1 MLSLLYCT
9 GVKAQQYFL
18 LKLELHVLS
27 CVLLRNVQFD
37 FRFFLSF
44 FPFLWPSSRPDV
56 SITKK

>member
-1 MLSLLYCT
+1 MLSLLYL
-9 GVKAQQYFL
+9 GVKAQQDFL

>member
-1 MLSLLYCT
+1 MLSLLYL

-27 CVLLRNVQFD
+27 CVQLRNVQFD

-44 FPFLWPSSRPDV
+44 FPFLWPTSRPDV

>member
-1 MLSLLYCT
+1 MLSLLYL
-9 GVKAQQYFL
+9 GVKAQQYFV

-27 CVLLRNVQFD
+27 CVLLRNVQFY

-44 FPFLWPSSRPDV
+44 FPFLWPTSRPDV

>member
-1 MLSLLYCT
+1 MLSLLYLA
-9 GVKAQQYFL
+9 VKAQQYFV

>member
-1 MLSLLYCT
+1 MLSLVYL
-9 GVKAQQYFL
+9 GVKAEQYFV

-44 FPFLWPSSRPDV
+44 FPFLWSTSRPDV

>member
-1 MLSLLYCT
+1 MQSLLYL

-27 CVLLRNVQFD
+27 CVLLHNVQFD